1 MNYKIDIAPLSDYF
15 VVIVKDKKTDE
26 LKDTFRHDFHQILAY
41 CSLNSMTTKQAM
53 LVYPFSDFTYHKMTV
68 NSPTTNSEAQVYL
81 VGIPLEK
88 NRMEEVKKELNDIIN
103 FN

>member
-1 MNYKIDIAPLSDYF
+1 
-15 VVIVKDKKTDE
+15 
-26 LKDTFRHDFHQILAY
+26 
-41 CSLNSMTTKQAM
+41 MTTKQAM

-68 NSPTTNSEAQVYL
+68 NSPLTHSEAEVYL

-88 NRMEEVKKELNDIIN
+88 SKMEEVKKELNEIIN